1 MPTGY
6 RDQEVGCLKCPKMP
20 DSCTGIKVK
29 YLNYYNVALGQS
41 CTYINEKM
49 FRPRIHYGSH
59 NLIPRPAGP
68 PSPSPLADQFTY
80 LTRAAVSTGGA
91 LIQYKVVFFFFLVLQ
106 FIVMG
111 PPQVSGEPPP
121 NQPGHA
127 LHHWP
132 RDYQG
137 RPNRS
142 HRGRLK
148 RKLLGVRGA
157 LHSCLPVCTVF
168 RLPDGI

>member
-91 LIQYKVVFFFFLVLQ
+91 LIQYKVVFFFFFGTSVHRN
-106 FIVMG
+106 G
-111 PPQVSGEPPP
+111 PSTGIWRTSTQPTGPCSPPLAAGLSGKA
-121 NQPGHA
+121 Q
-127 LHHWP
+127 
-132 RDYQG
+132 
-137 RPNRS
+137 
-142 HRGRLK
+142 
-148 RKLLGVRGA
+148 
-157 LHSCLPVCTVF
+157 
-168 RLPDGI
+168 